1 MKKSWTEGRSLDS
14 EYLMYFVHVTT
25 KQIIAELLTA
35 QRYVMQCT
43 FFVEFTQFLPL
54 LYHHLLMAFQL

>member
-14 EYLMYFVHVTT
+14 EYLVYFAHVTT

-43 FFVEFTQFLPL
+43 FL
-54 LYHHLLMAFQL
+54 LNSPSFFHFSTTVC